1 MDPMLME
8 RPDGETANAGC
19 ANKQQKAEP
28 CLIGIEANL
37 GKECPADDAV
47 ITASVICAISNA

>member
-1 MDPMLME
+1 ME

-28 CLIGIEANL
+28 CLIGVEANL